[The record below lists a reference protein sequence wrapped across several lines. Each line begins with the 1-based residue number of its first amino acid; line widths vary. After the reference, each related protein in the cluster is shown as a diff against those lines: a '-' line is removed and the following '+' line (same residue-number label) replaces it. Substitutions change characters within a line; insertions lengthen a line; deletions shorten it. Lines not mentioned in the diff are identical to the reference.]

1 MNALNQNRYSK
12 HDGGDDNYKKK
23 DDNDKKKD
31 DNERDMNDD
40 ENDKDARNEVSIPR
54 ADASFPRADASFPC
68 AANSIDPRR
77 YSLFHPVPADRDCD
91 SAGIPATYCRC
102 SAGAT
107 TKLQLAVDEDLVL
120 EAANAIVDALNAQL
134 EADAEANVKCAKL
147 KLAKILASY
156 RYVLLH
162 RPCTIRQS
170 VCPAF
175 DFVSYSFRDQDPH

>member
-54 ADASFPRADASFPC
+54 ADASFPRA
-68 AANSIDPRR
+68 ANILVPRR

-102 SAGAT
+102 SAGT
-107 TKLQLAVDEDLVL
+107 TTRLQLAVDEDRVL

-156 RYVLLH
+156 RNVLLH